1 MPPVLILLTLLLPLG
16 AGAEEI
22 IGGHVVKPHSR
33 PYMAF
38 VMSVDIKGNRIYC
51 GGFLVQ
57 DDFVLTAAHCKS
69 RSLQSSMT
77 VTLGAHNVTAKEETQ
92 QIIPVAKDIPHPDF
106 NATILS
112 SDIMLLKLERKAKRT
127 KAVRPLKLPRP
138 NAQVKPGDVCSVAG
152 WGSRS
157 INDTKVSARLREV
170 QLIIQEDEE
179 CKRRFRPYTE
189 TTEICAGDLKK
200 IKTPFKGDSGGPLV
214 CDNQAYGVFAYAK
227 NRTISSGVF
236 TKVVHFLPWIS
247 RNMKLL

>member
-1 MPPVLILLTLLLPLG
+1 MPPVPILLTLLLPLG

-38 VMSVDIKGNRIYC
+38 VKSVDIEGNRRYC

-57 DDFVLTAAHCKS
+57 DDFVLTAAHC
-69 RSLQSSMT
+69 RNRTMT
-77 VTLGAHNVTAKEETQ
+77 VTLGAHNIKAKEETQ
-92 QIIPVAKDIPHPDF
+92 QIIPVAKAIPHPDY
-106 NATILS
+106 NATAFF
-112 SDIMLLKLERKAKRT
+112 SDIMLLKLESKAKRT

-138 NAQVKPGDVCSVAG
+138 NARVKPGDVCSVAG
-152 WGSRS
+152 WGPRS
-157 INDTKVSARLREV
+157 INDTKASARLREA
-170 QLIIQEDEE
+170 QLVIQEDEE
-179 CKRRFRPYTE
+179 CKKRFRHYTE

-214 CDNQAYGVFAYAK
+214 CDNKAYGLLAYAK

-236 TKVVHFLPWIS
+236 TKIVHFLPWIS